1 MHSGEYFIH
10 SCMFRTRSDRA
21 ACSGSASCGFRFGRC
36 AWRYCR
42 PGGFAHWTTRRQAMV
57 CGAADPDRDETAS
70 AGSAGSDG
78 SAQAPSRAAGG
89 RVGSAAHPG
98 RLSCGF
104 WEDHIAA
111 AWREAEAARKP
122 VAWLTLDEGDDDP
135 VVLWSYVIEALRRVC
150 PAIGQS
156 ASPQTAGAAS
166 IVDVVLP
173 RLVNELDDQGEVAL
187 ILDDF
192 HRLSDG
198 AARESVAWFIGHVP
212 STFQLVLSTRV
223 EPAIRWLR
231 YGLTVTGRAS
241 SRRSAVYA
249 RRGG

>member
-1 MHSGEYFIH
+1 MQCTAASTLFIAVC
-10 SCMFRTRSDRA
+10 SAPEATELRVPARPA
-21 ACSGSASCGFRFGRC
+21 AGSGSAAAPGDTADLGDLRIGR
-36 AWRYCR
+36 R
-42 PGGFAHWTTRRQAMV
+42 GGRRWGAGV

-122 VAWLTLDEGDDDP
+122 VAWLTLDEG
-135 VVLWSYVIEALRRVC
+135 
-150 PAIGQS
+150 
-156 ASPQTAGAAS
+156 
-166 IVDVVLP
+166 
-173 RLVNELDDQGEVAL
+173 EVAL

-192 HRLSDG
+192 HRHSDG

>member
-1 MHSGEYFIH
+1 MQCTAASTLFIAVC
-10 SCMFRTRSDRA
+10 SAPEATELRVPARPA
-21 ACSGSASCGFRFGRC
+21 AGSGSAAAPGDTADLGDLRIGR
-36 AWRYCR
+36 R
-42 PGGFAHWTTRRQAMV
+42 GGRRWGAGV

-135 VVLWSYVIEALRRVC
+135 
-150 PAIGQS
+150 
-156 ASPQTAGAAS
+156 
-166 IVDVVLP
+166 VVLP

>member
-21 ACSGSASCGFRFGRC
+21 ACSGSASCGFRFGR
-36 AWRYCR
+36 
-42 PGGFAHWTTRRQAMV
+42 GGRRWGAGV